1 MKSILIS
8 LIAIFFSLNIA
19 YSKIENN
26 IVVKIENE
34 IITNF
39 EIKNKI
45 LSSLIISNQEINQ
58 KNINEIKK
66 SSLEVLVNYKLKKIE
81 LSKYNFSDNIKQLDS
96 YLNSISSN
104 NIESLKEKFLINNL
118 DFNLFL
124 DEVKTELKWKK
135 LIFNVFK
142 DKIEINENNINQE
155 IKEFIER
162 NSEVEEYNVSEIEIF
177 SNNKIADEQNISKI
191 YSEIKKTSFESSAIK
206 FSVSNSSK
214 NKGNIGWVSSKSL
227 SKEIF
232 DILKKLEPGD
242 VSLPIQR
249 NNSLLFLK
257 LNDKR
262 ITKATNLDIKSL
274 RKNIINKKKNYL
286 FDLYSKSYLS
296 KLKNTSYIE
305 YK

>member
-1 MKSILIS
+1 M
-8 LIAIFFSLNIA
+8 
-19 YSKIENN
+19 
-26 IVVKIENE
+26 
-34 IITNF
+34 
-39 EIKNKI
+39 
-45 LSSLIISNQEINQ
+45 
-58 KNINEIKK
+58 
-66 SSLEVLVNYKLKKIE
+66 EVLVNYKLKKIE

-104 NIESLKEKFLINNL
+104 NIESFKEKFLINNL

-274 RKNIINKKKNYL
+274 RKNIINKKRIIYL
-286 FDLYSKSYLS
+286 IFIQKVIYQN
-296 KLKNTSYIE
+296 LKILVI
-305 YK
+305 

>member
-1 MKSILIS
+1 MRSILIS

-81 LSKYNFSDNIKQLDS
+81 LLKYNFSDNIKQLDS

>member
-1 MKSILIS
+1 MRSILIS

-124 DEVKTELKWKK
+124 DEVKTEFKWKK

>member
-1 MKSILIS
+1 MRSILIS